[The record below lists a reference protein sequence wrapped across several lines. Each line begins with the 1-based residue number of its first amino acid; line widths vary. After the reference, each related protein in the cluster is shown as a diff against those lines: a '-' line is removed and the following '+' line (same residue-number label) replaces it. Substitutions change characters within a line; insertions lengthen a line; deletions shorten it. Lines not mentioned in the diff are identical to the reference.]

1 MNITFSILADPK
13 RQSIDWTKV
22 ISQIET
28 LTKTVIRENGVN
40 TFVCPCNNSY
50 EIILFDTIIQIGKK
64 FNAKFILTPYKN
76 VEKTISSKTKYLYT
90 NIQREVDIIHP
101 IQSASILLQ
110 RSKYLLLFGETNINK
125 YKKIINFCKKNNKQL
140 IFLDSD
146 YLFVNI

>member
-13 RQSIDWTKV
+13 RQSIDWSKV

-101 IQSASILLQ
+101 IQSGSILLQ
-110 RSKYLLLFGETNINK
+110 RSKYLLLFGENNINK
-125 YKKIINFCKKNNKQL
+125 YKKIINFYKKNNKQL